1 MDRERQRE
9 GGVGW
14 TGRDRE
20 RGWGRVD
27 RERVDR
33 ERQRG
38 WGRVGRERQR
48 EDGVGW
54 TGRDRERVG

>member
-1 MDRERQRE
+1 MERQRE

-20 RGWGRVD
+20 RVD
-27 RERVDR
+27 RET
-33 ERQRG
+33 ER
-38 WGRVGRERQR
+38 
-48 EDGVGW
+48 GW

>member
-27 RERVDR
+27 RER
-33 ERQRG
+33 
-38 WGRVGRERQR
+38 QR
-48 EDGVGW
+48 EGGVGW